1 MRTTLDELLD
11 PNGPLGGRPV
21 MADGATGTN
30 YFQMGLESGDAPE
43 TWLTLHPDRVT
54 SLHQA
59 FVDAG
64 SDIILTNT
72 FGCNR
77 YRLALHGAADQ
88 TYELAKTGAALARAV
103 ADGADR
109 PVLVGGSVGPTGE
122 LMEPLGTLTHD
133 NAVAAF
139 VEEMKGLRDGGA
151 DVMWIE
157 TMSAAEEM
165 RAAAAAAIS
174 LSLPY
179 VVTGSFD
186 TAGRTMMGIMP
197 GDLLGVFDGL
207 EPKPRATG
215 ANCGVGASDIVVT
228 MLHMSAAHPDA
239 TLISKGNC
247 GVPEFHGTEI
257 HYTGTPEIMG
267 RYATLA
273 ADAGAR
279 IIGGCC
285 GTSPDHLRA
294 IRSAID
300 SWQPAARPA
309 TKAVV
314 DQLGPL
320 VNSEPTET
328 PTGDSAPRRRKRDG
342 RSGRS
347 S

>member
-11 PNGPLGGRPV
+11 PNGPLGGKPV

-88 TYELAKTGAALARAV
+88 TYELARTGAALARAV
-103 ADGADR
+103 ADGVDR

-139 VEEMKGLRDGGA
+139 LEEMEGLRDGGA

-165 RAAAAAAIS
+165 HAAAEAAIS
-174 LSLPY
+174 LGLPY

-197 GDLLGVFDGL
+197 GDLLGVFDDL
-207 EPKPRATG
+207 DPKPTATG

-228 MLHMSAAHPDA
+228 MLHMSAAHPHA

-294 IRSAID
+294 IR
-300 SWQPAARPA
+300 AALDAWAAGPRPTA
-309 TKAVV
+309 LGVAN
-314 DQLGPL
+314 DLGPL
-320 VNSEPTET
+320 VNAEPTATAE
-328 PTGDSAPRRRKRDG
+328 SAGASRRRRRG
-342 RSGRS
+342 SQAT
-347 S
+347 